1 MSAGL
6 VWIFIGLC
14 LFGAELLLP
23 GVFLLWIGLAAIG
36 SGLVL
41 LAWPGLAFGWV
52 VATFI
57 GLLSAGILVGLW
69 LRRFAGDRPG
79 VNLPGSAVVGRIGI
93 VTDTTGPLLRV
104 RLGDSDWAAESE
116 ERCVVGD
123 RVAVSDVAGTHLKVR
138 RAGPS
143 ASVMPP
149 GA

>member
-14 LFGAELLLP
+14 FFGAELLLP
-23 GVFLLWIGLAAIG
+23 GVFLLWIGMAAIG

-41 LAWPGLAFGWV
+41 LAWPGMAFGWV
-52 VATFI
+52 VAMFI

-116 ERCVVGD
+116 ERLGVGD
-123 RVAVSDVAGTHLKVR
+123 RVAVVDVAGTHLKVR
-138 RAGPS
+138 RASQP
-143 ASVMPP
+143 AAVMPP

>member
-6 VWIFIGLC
+6 VWILAGLC

-23 GVFLLWIGLAAIG
+23 GVFLLWIGIAAIG
-36 SGLVL
+36 TGLAL
-41 LAWPGLAFGWV
+41 LAWPGMAFGYV

-69 LRRFAGDRPG
+69 FRRITGDRPD

-104 RLGDSDWAAESE
+104 RLGDSDWAAECD
-116 ERCVVGD
+116 ERCAVGD
-123 RVAVSDVAGTHLKVR
+123 RVAVVDVAGTHLKVR
-138 RAGPS
+138 RASQP